1 MIASRSFQPLE
12 PDEDKKL
19 ILAHVNQLK
28 EERRQYPYLTTLG
41 TRLPTEEYYEC
52 VLPLHSIVYEAWREK
67 RSFQDVERILSD
79 MSLNVVKRSLV
90 MKDGCLDATPLHLA
104 SCSAPR
110 AVICGMLRIAP
121 EAAVIQDKYGEI
133 PLHYAAEYQN
143 MDAVELLIQSFP
155 DGLLVKGVDKRNPI
169 ALAEFHNSRRMVL
182 PLLRWLLKY
191 RCIEIMSRGD
201 NDSRTT
207 PLSTALQQ
215 SSREIGMLLPES
227 YYDSFHLLP
236 RVLTE
241 TSTGMISLKEMQ
253 LLIHAIFSDELVLKI
268 FSLKEYR
275 SHCFRRIHKFY
286 ELRRLPSSIL
296 LATLFLAYGEHN
308 KYSVFLKKSNAMQNI
323 FDESISEHVLSYIYE
338 HEILCRL
345 RGVDLMDASETYMKS
360 SSESDVEG

>member
-1 MIASRSFQPLE
+1 MFALPSYQSLKS
-12 PDEDKKL
+12 DEGRKV
-19 ILAHVNQLK
+19 ILAHVNGLK
-28 EERRQYPYLTTLG
+28 EKRRQYPYLTTLG
-41 TRLPTEEYYEC
+41 TLLPTEEYYDC
-52 VLPLHSIVYEAWREK
+52 VLPLHSIVYEAWREQ
-67 RSFQDVERILSD
+67 RPFQDVEWIMSD
-79 MSLNVVKRSLV
+79 MSSDVVKRSLV
-90 MKDGCLDATPLHLA
+90 IKDGCLDATPLHLA

-121 EAAVIQDKYGEI
+121 EAASIQDKYGEI

-143 MDAVELLIQSFP
+143 MGAVELLIQSFP

-169 ALAEFHNSRRMVL
+169 ALAEFHNSSRMVL

-191 RCIEIMSRGD
+191 RCIKIMSPGD
-201 NDSRTT
+201 NDARTT
-207 PLSTALQQ
+207 RLSTASQQ

-241 TSTGMISLKEMQ
+241 TSNGVISLKEMQ

-286 ELRRLPSSIL
+286 EVRRLPFSIL
-296 LATLFLAYGEHN
+296 LATLFLVYGERN
-308 KYSVFLKKSNAMQNI
+308 DYSAFLKKSNTLQNI
-323 FDESISEHVLSYIYE
+323 LDESITEHVLSYIYE
-338 HEILCRL
+338 HEIFC
-345 RGVDLMDASETYMKS
+345 LMDGNESDMES
-360 SSESDVEG
+360 SGESDVES